1 MDISVDLMDPLSHCF
16 IKESKLKGIPWE
28 IHNFSVLMFGDQFL
42 SRSSRRLC
50 HLINIALVLSN

>member
-1 MDISVDLMDPLSHCF
+1 MDIPVDLMDPLSHCF

-28 IHNFSVLMFGDQFL
+28 IHNYFVLMFGDQFL

-50 HLINIALVLSN
+50 HLINIALVLCN

>member
-28 IHNFSVLMFGDQFL
+28 IHNYSVVMFGDQFL
-42 SRSSRRLC
+42 SRSP
-50 HLINIALVLSN
+50 